1 MYFIKALSRTVWQST
16 RTKMMSK
23 KSANKL
29 FSSSFD
35 NEDEIIFWQADGV
48 WNEQQVFLFL
58 ALCTMYYV
66 PSSKAST
73 LVVKIKESIVSR
85 LGVRNKIP
93 FFLFIIL
100 HGVVF
105 TSLDSSYAP
114 SSRVRRLATQDLC
127 VRRGILWQFR
137 QVECGPLQSFS
148 CGCTRSQGLHNTL
161 MKIPVSRNICRL
173 L

>member
-1 MYFIKALSRTVWQST
+1 
-16 RTKMMSK
+16 MMSK

-29 FSSSFD
+29 FFYFFRHRGRNNILTSRWCMKRTAGF
-35 NEDEIIFWQADGV
+35 FLGP
-48 WNEQQVFLFL
+48 FLFL
-58 ALCTMYYV
+58 ALCTVYYV

-105 TSLDSSYAP
+105 TSLDSSYSSRAPRRAAP
-114 SSRVRRLATQDLC
+114 SRRVRRARHSRLVCAERDFMTIPPSRVRPTPIFFLWMTQNLCPKRL
-127 VRRGILWQFR
+127 
-137 QVECGPLQSFS
+137 S
-148 CGCTRSQGLHNTL
+148 
-161 MKIPVSRNICRL
+161 
-173 L
+173 